1 MPNVGNSPLYLMMP
15 APDPAPTYMDMS
27 AARPTSETAASTAW
41 RRVRSAASEA
51 RERARTL
58 TDTASS
64 AVRRLSAR
72 TLNNVDR
79 DSGGHGPLWDDSSCD
94 DVFC

>member
-1 MPNVGNSPLYLMMP
+1 MMP
-15 APDPAPTYMDMS
+15 APDPAPTYVDMS

-41 RRVRSAASEA
+41 SRVRSAASEA

-79 DSGGHGPLWDDSSCD
+79 DSDGQGPLWDDSSCD

>member
-1 MPNVGNSPLYLMMP
+1 MMP
-15 APDPAPTYMDMS
+15 APDPAPTYVDMS

-41 RRVRSAASEA
+41 SRVRSAASEV

-72 TLNNVDR
+72 TSNIMDLDND
-79 DSGGHGPLWDDSSCD
+79 GQGPLWDDSSCD